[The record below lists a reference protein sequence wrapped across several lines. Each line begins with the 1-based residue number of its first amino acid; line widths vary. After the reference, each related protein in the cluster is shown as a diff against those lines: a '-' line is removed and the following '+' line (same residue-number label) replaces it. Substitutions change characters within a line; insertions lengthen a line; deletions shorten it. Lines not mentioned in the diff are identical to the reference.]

1 MRSSAMTRLG
11 GSSAGVLMD
20 WQLSQKKYSPARAGY
35 ETRILDMAGR

>member
-1 MRSSAMTRLG
+1 MRSAQCNDALRWQL
-11 GSSAGVLMD
+11 GVLMD